1 MANRRRDRLNEGF
14 VQFGDSI
21 RINPMWT
28 VTACSDSIFRYE
40 AGRMEERRME
50 AVKLFDKKDV
60 PLDWDYDGDAD
71 TLYIS
76 FGKPKPALGVDVGEG
91 VIIRYDEKARE
102 VVGLT
107 LIGVGKRMEEYIRK
121 NP

>member
-1 MANRRRDRLNEGF
+1 
-14 VQFGDSI
+14 
-21 RINPMWT
+21 
-28 VTACSDSIFRYE
+28 
-40 AGRMEERRME
+40 ME

-60 PLDWDYDGDAD
+60 PLDWEYDGEAD

-76 FGKPKPALGVDVGEG
+76 FGKPKPALSADVGEG
-91 VIIRYDEKARE
+91 VIVRYDEKARE